1 MAIPYLGQFITADLE
16 GIDLP
21 DVFVIVRLASDG
33 SRRVIDDG
41 GIRVVDPGLPTW
53 EVARDFYLGFWPD
66 TPIVFWGPDGDVIS
80 LDSALG
86 RAASDGW
93 YLPYPPADGVAV
105 YPVEEPVNQ
114 VPLLSLYQRNAAVS
128 AHDLQV
134 TLGTDV
140 MQSATD
146 DDYQTVKHSFI
157 HLIGAAWQRYV
168 EWATVDPAG
177 TNHRWQLRWDTL
189 LWRRYLDDH
198 AATDEALCGTCDIA
212 NFARRFYFH
221 ANLPLFRAGCAGVGI
236 IYSVDRTRQPLGS
249 NYLCRSQ
256 PAGKP
261 ILRRPGHG
269 LPSRHLRYYDER
281 IGALLHLT

>member
-1 MAIPYLGQFITADLE
+1 MAIPALGQFITADLDD
-16 GIDLP
+16 IDLV
-21 DVFVIVRLASDG
+21 DEFIIVRLASDG
-33 SRRVIDDG
+33 SRRVIGDDT
-41 GIRVVDPGLPTW
+41 IRVVPPTVPTW

-66 TPIVFWGPDGDVIS
+66 SPIVFWGPNQAVTSLQTALEYAPRDGK
-80 LDSALG
+80 
-86 RAASDGW
+86 
-93 YLPYPPADGVAV
+93 YLPYPPADGIAV

-168 EWATVDPAG
+168 GWATVDPEELIVG
-177 TNHRWQLRWDTL
+177 GNYDGTL

-198 AATDEALCGTCDIA
+198 AATDAALCGTCDIA

-221 ANLPLFRAGCAGVGI
+221 ANLPLFRRLRRSGI
-236 IYSVDRTRQPLGS
+236 IYSVDRTAHPWEATIFAVA
-249 NYLCRSQ
+249 SQ
-256 PAGKP
+256 PESQYYDDLATAY
-261 ILRRPGHG
+261 HEA
-269 LPSRHLRYYDER
+269 LRYYDER
-281 IGALLHLT
+281 IGARLHQT